1 MTATRWTMQ
10 VTGRVQGVYYRA
22 NTQKAG
28 ADLGLTGYALNLPD
42 GGVEVV
48 AEGDRKNLQALHDW
62 CKKGPPAA
70 RVDRIVVTES
80 QATGEF
86 SDFSIRR

>member
-22 NTQKAG
+22 NTQKKG
-28 ADLGLTGYALNLPD
+28 AELGLTGYALNLPD

-48 AEGDRKNLQALHDW
+48 AEGEPEALKALLDW
-62 CKKGPPAA
+62 CKKGPSAA
-70 RVDRIVVTES
+70 RVDSVQVAES
-80 QATGEF
+80 KATGEF
-86 SDFSIRR
+86 HNFSIRR